1 MDIIENR
8 YRMIIEPERFG
19 KSISDTCTIFGV
31 SRQTWYKWKR
41 RYNVYGIDGLKN
53 QSKRQHNIKNVKITK
68 ELEKIILEMRLNNR
82 FGPMRIRFRLK
93 RKYGVNLGTKT
104 IYNLLKRH
112 NLNLLSIKIKRKYKR
127 FEMKHPNELVQMDT
141 KGPFYL
147 KGSQNKNYFIHVIDD
162 CSRKVVSKWCNRRN
176 SEKALLIL
184 KEWVELHGKPMKV
197 MHDGGKEFT
206 SNKFKNYL
214 RFHGINDKQ
223 IPKGYPQEQGKV
235 EAYNKIV
242 ISEFL
247 QVEELIDVKDGI
259 KKYES
264 FVNSYNYEREH
275 GGINEMT
282 PTEKFMKCLKQPI
295 PIH

>member
-8 YRMIIEPERFG
+8 YRMIIEPERSG
-19 KSISDTCTIFGV
+19 KTVSDVCIAFGV
-31 SRQTWYKWKR
+31 SRATWYKWKR
-41 RYNVYGIDGLKN
+41 RYDTYGIDGLKN
-53 QSKRQHNIKNVKITK
+53 QSRKPHNIKNLKVTE
-68 ELEKIILEMRLNNR
+68 ELEKLVLELRLNNR

-93 RKYGVNLGTKT
+93 RKYGVSLGTKT

-112 NLNLLSIKIKRKYKR
+112 KLNVLAVKLKRKYKR

-147 KGSQNKNYFIHVIDD
+147 KASRSKHYFIHVIDD
-162 CSRKVVSKWCNRRN
+162 CSRKVVSKWCNRRT
-176 SEKALLIL
+176 SEEALSVL
-184 KEWVELHGKPMKV
+184 KEWVKLHGKPNKV
-197 MHDGGKEFT
+197 MHDGGTEFT
-206 SNKFKNYL
+206 STDSKNFL
-214 RFHGINDKQ
+214 ILNGIKDKQ

-247 QVEELIDVKDGI
+247 QIEELKDEKDGAE
-259 KKYES
+259 KYES

-275 GGINEMT
+275 GGINGMT
-282 PTEKFMKCLKQPI
+282 PAEKFMKCLKQPLL
-295 PIH
+295 IH

>member
-53 QSKRQHNIKNVKITK
+53 RSKRPHNIKNVKITK

-162 CSRKVVSKWCNRRN
+162 FSRKVVSKWCSRRN
-176 SEKALLIL
+176 SKKALLVL

-214 RFHGINDKQ
+214 RFHGIKDKQ

-242 ISEFL
+242 IAEFL

-259 KKYES
+259 EKYES
-264 FVNSYNYEREH
+264 FVNSYNHEREH
-275 GGINEMT
+275 GGINGMT
-282 PTEKFMKCLKQPI
+282 PSEKFKKYLKQPI
-295 PIH
+295 LIH

>member
-1 MDIIENR
+1 
-8 YRMIIEPERFG
+8 MIIEPERSG
-19 KSISDTCTIFGV
+19 ETISDVCIAFGV
-31 SRQTWYKWKR
+31 SRATWYKWKR
-41 RYNVYGIDGLKN
+41 RYDTYGIDGLKN
-53 QSKRQHNIKNVKITK
+53 QSRKPHNIKNLKVTE
-68 ELEKIILEMRLNNR
+68 ELEKLVLELRLNNR

-112 NLNLLSIKIKRKYKR
+112 KLNVLAVKLKRKYKR

-147 KGSQNKNYFIHVIDD
+147 KASRTKHYFIHVIDD
-162 CSRKVVSKWCNRRN
+162 CSRKVVSKWCNRRT
-176 SEKALLIL
+176 SEAALSVL
-184 KEWVELHGKPMKV
+184 KEWVKLHGKPNKV
-197 MHDGGKEFT
+197 MHDGGTEFT
-206 SNKFKNYL
+206 STDFKNFL
-214 RFHGINDKQ
+214 ILNGIKDKQ

-247 QVEELIDVKDGI
+247 QIEELKDEKDGAE
-259 KKYES
+259 KYES

-275 GGINEMT
+275 GGINGMT
-282 PTEKFMKCLKQPI
+282 PAEKFMKCLKQPLL
-295 PIH
+295 IH

>member
-8 YRMIIEPERFG
+8 YRMIIEPERSG
-19 KSISDTCTIFGV
+19 KSISDVCIAFGV
-31 SRQTWYKWKR
+31 SRATWYKWKR
-41 RYNVYGIDGLKN
+41 RYDTYGIDGLKN
-53 QSKRQHNIKNVKITK
+53 QSRKPHNIKSLKVTE
-68 ELEKIILEMRLNNR
+68 ELEKLVLELRLNNR

-93 RKYGVNLGTKT
+93 RKYGVSLGTKT

-112 NLNLLSIKIKRKYKR
+112 KLNVLAVKLKRKYKR

-147 KGSQNKNYFIHVIDD
+147 KASRTKHYFIHVIDD
-162 CSRKVVSKWCNRRN
+162 CSRKVVSKWCNRRT
-176 SEKALLIL
+176 SEAALSVL
-184 KEWVELHGKPMKV
+184 KEWVKLHGKPNKV
-197 MHDGGKEFT
+197 MHDGGTEFT
-206 SNKFKNYL
+206 STDFKNFL
-214 RFHGINDKQ
+214 ILNGIKDKQ

-247 QVEELIDVKDGI
+247 QIEELKDEKDGAE
-259 KKYES
+259 KYES

-275 GGINEMT
+275 GGINGMT
-282 PTEKFMKCLKQPI
+282 PAEKFMKCLKQPLL
-295 PIH
+295 IH